1 MGSKA
6 EEPVPMSAF
15 FDLMK
20 GTSDAGRCYSIISS
34 RAGQRLYATVN
45 GRLGIASRH
54 TKVGDKV
61 CKFNGA
67 PLLYILR
74 LVPDRETEVYRLVS
88 DTFIHGLMHGEAAEL
103 EGTEQD
109 FLLE

>member
-1 MGSKA
+1 
-6 EEPVPMSAF
+6 MSAF
-15 FDLMK
+15 IDLMK
-20 GTSDAGRCYSIISS
+20 GTSDAGRFYSIVSS
-34 RAGQRLYATVN
+34 RAGQRLCATVN

-74 LVPDRETEVYRLVS
+74 RVPDRETEVYRLVS